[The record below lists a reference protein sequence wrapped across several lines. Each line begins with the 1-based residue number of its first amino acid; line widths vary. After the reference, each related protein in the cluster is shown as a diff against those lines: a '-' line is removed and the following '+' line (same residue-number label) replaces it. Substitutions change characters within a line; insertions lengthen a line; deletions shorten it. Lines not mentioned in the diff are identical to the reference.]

1 MTTSTNHKAK
11 IFRDLNSQGHLL
23 LPNAWDAASAR
34 IFEAAGFPAIG
45 TTSAGIAYSRGFR
58 DAQQISREEM
68 MHEIAIITRAVDIPV
83 TADIEAGYGSST
95 GDVTETVRAVIDA
108 GAVGVNLEDNTHGGA
123 HPLFDIGAQVERIVA
138 AESEGNRNGIAL
150 TINARTD
157 IFLLDL
163 GADENERTTMAIE
176 RGHAYLAAGADLIFV
191 PKLIDTRIARHLS
204 DAFEGRLTLMAM
216 PGAPAANVLF
226 NAGAQRVSL
235 GPTAMLASLGT
246 VQNIAQ
252 ELRQT
257 GTWSSIE
264 TNFFGFAEAET
275 LFDRDHLSTENT
287 ENALMK

>member
-1 MTTSTNHKAK
+1 MTTSTKHKAK
-11 IFRDLNSQGHLL
+11 IFRDLNTQGHLL

-68 MHEIAIITRAVDIPV
+68 MHEVAIIARAVDIPV
-83 TADIEAGYGSST
+83 TADIEAGYGPSA
-95 GDVTETVRAVIDA
+95 GDVTKTVRAVIDA
-108 GAVGVNLEDNTHGGA
+108 GAVGINLEDNTHGGT
-123 HPLFDIGAQVERIVA
+123 HPLFDISAQVERIA
-138 AESEGNRNGIAL
+138 AAKSEGDRNGIAL
-150 TINARTD
+150 TVNARTD
-157 IFLLDL
+157 SFVLDL
-163 GADENERTTMAIE
+163 GADENERTAMTIE

-191 PKLIDTRIARHLS
+191 PKLIDARIARHLS
-204 DAFEGRLTLMAM
+204 DAFEGRLNLMAM

-226 NAGAQRVSL
+226 NAGVQRVSL

-264 TNFFGFAEAET
+264 TNFFGYAEAEA
-275 LFDRDHLSTENT
+275 LFKHD
-287 ENALMK
+287 

>member
-1 MTTSTNHKAK
+1 MTTSTKHKAK
-11 IFRDLNSQGHLL
+11 ILSDLNSQGHLL

-45 TTSAGIAYSRGFR
+45 TTSAGIAYSRGFC
-58 DAQQISREEM
+58 DAQKISREEM
-68 MHEIAIITRAVDIPV
+68 MHEVAIIARAVDIPV
-83 TADIEAGYGSST
+83 TADIEAGYGPSA

-123 HPLFDIGAQVERIVA
+123 HPLFDITTQAERIA
-138 AESEGNRNGIAL
+138 AAKSEGDRNGIAL
-150 TINARTD
+150 TVNARTD
-157 IFLLDL
+157 SFLLDL
-163 GADENERTTMAIE
+163 GVDENERTAITIE

-204 DAFEGRLTLMAM
+204 DAFKGRLNLMAM

-246 VQNIAQ
+246 V
-252 ELRQT
+252 R
-257 GTWSSIE
+257 
-264 TNFFGFAEAET
+264 
-275 LFDRDHLSTENT
+275 HLVIN
-287 ENALMK
+287 

>member
-1 MTTSTNHKAK
+1 MTASIKYKAK
-11 IFRDLNSQGHLL
+11 IFHDLNTRGHLL

-45 TTSAGIAYSRGFR
+45 TSSAGIAYSRGFC

-68 MHEIAIITRAVDIPV
+68 IREVAIIARAVDIPV
-83 TADIEAGYGSST
+83 TADIEAGYGPDV
-95 GDVTETVRAVIDA
+95 GDVTKTVRAVIDA
-108 GAVGVNLEDNTHGGA
+108 GAVGVNLEDNTHGGTR
-123 HPLFDIGAQVERIVA
+123 PLFDVTVQAERIA
-138 AESEGNRNGIAL
+138 AAKSEGERSGITL

-163 GADENERTTMAIE
+163 GADENERTAMTAE
-176 RGHAYLAAGADLIFV
+176 RGHAYIAAGADLVFV
-191 PKLIDTRIARHLS
+191 PKLVDTRITQHLS
-204 DAFEGRLTLMAM
+204 DVFDGRLNLMAM
-216 PGAPAANVLF
+216 PGAPAASVLF
-226 NAGAQRVSL
+226 NAGARRVSL

-264 TNFFGFAEAET
+264 TNFFGFTEAEA
-275 LFDRDHLSTENT
+275 LFKHG
-287 ENALMK
+287 